1 MATSIWEVA
10 TEGTSAFDIVGG
22 YMSDI
27 NLSYEDRAA
36 IDVATESDTGFVDY
50 INDCQ
55 MALMDNASKT
65 FAQESVTALQVAKGM
80 DMYTAMEGLKS
91 TIRNAWEAIKEFL
104 QKVWETIKEYVKKAK
119 DWLARRASLGK
130 AMLTKYSS
138 VLRNKKVSDNLEF
151 DWCDVKITDLVK
163 LRESILNVAF
173 ICTNSGEFKDLKK
186 TVDQYEQE
194 LEDSRNQRYALK
206 SLTKTMTKDPDG
218 DARELAYDAIMH
230 TAPQKLK
237 DNINRDTNFNG
248 THKYAGTVNGKNV
261 MISPERV
268 FQLYLEWLRE
278 ELKAYKILRDELEP
292 LKYAFST
299 QELTEMM
306 NKTVYGSIKGPQH
319 NKVKW
324 DTIKNEVMQ
333 WADMDTGRYF
343 TEALGIFEKDAAS
356 FNKIIKEFEKNRLDD
371 IDENYKGATGKL
383 KKLESA
389 ARTTVSRIVVGSSKL
404 HKMYVTRLKEAISL
418 MQTQAIAAARKA
430 ILDKGTTN
438 ESYTFNDIDVIY

>member
-10 TEGTSAFDIVGG
+10 TEGTSAFDMVG
-22 YMSDI
+22 YRPDI
-27 NLSYEDRAA
+27 ELSYEDRAT

-50 INDCQ
+50 IDECNMSLLDSQ
-55 MALMDNASKT
+55 NRV
-65 FAQESVTALQVAKGM
+65 FAQESVLAIQVAKGM

-151 DWCDVKITDLVK
+151 DWCDIKITELVK
-163 LRESILNVAF
+163 LRESTLNAAY
-173 ICTNSGEFKDLKK
+173 ICANAGDLKDLQE
-186 TVDQYEQE
+186 TVAKIEKGLQ
-194 LEDSRNQRYALK
+194 DSRDQRYTLK
-206 SLTKTMTKDPDG
+206 SLNKTMMKDKDG
-218 DARELAYDAIMH
+218 DARELAYDAIMN

-237 DNINRDTNFNG
+237 DNIDRDTNFNG
-248 THKYAGTVNGKNV
+248 QHKYAGTVNGKYV
-261 MISPERV
+261 MISPERI

-306 NKTVYGSIKGPQH
+306 NKAVYDDPKGPVH
-319 NKVKW
+319 GKKKW
-324 DTIKNEVMQ
+324 SIIKSEVMN
-333 WADMDTGRYF
+333 WADMDTSRYF
-343 TEALGIFEKDAAS
+343 TEALGVFEKNANS
-356 FNKIIKEFEKNRLDD
+356 FNKIIKEFEKNRLDE
-371 IDENYKGATGKL
+371 IDEKYRGATGAMKQA
-383 KKLESA
+383 ESA
-389 ARTTVSRIVVGSSKL
+389 ARNAVTRLTSSRSKV
-404 HKMYVTRLKEAISL
+404 HKMYIMKLKDAISL

-438 ESYTFNDIDVIY
+438 ESYVFNGMDVIY

>member
-1 MATSIWEVA
+1 MATSIWDIA
-10 TEGTSAFDIVGG
+10 TEGISDFDSYIP
-22 YMSDI
+22 DI
-27 NLSYEDRAA
+27 ELSYEDRAA

-50 INDCQ
+50 IDECNMSLLDSQ
-55 MALMDNASKT
+55 NRV
-65 FAQESVTALQVAKGM
+65 FAQESVLAIQVAKGM

-151 DWCDVKITDLVK
+151 DWCDVKITELVK
-163 LRESILNVAF
+163 LRESTLNMAY
-173 ICTNSGEFKDLKK
+173 ICANAGDLKDLQE
-186 TVDQYEQE
+186 TVAKIEKNLQ
-194 LEDSRNQRYALK
+194 DSRDLRYTLK
-206 SLTKTMTKDPDG
+206 SLNRTMMKDKDG
-218 DARELAYDAIMH
+218 DARELAYDAIMN
-230 TAPQKLK
+230 TAPQKLMN
-237 DNINRDTNFNG
+237 NIKRDTNFNG
-248 THKYAGTVNGKNV
+248 VHKYAGTVNGQNV

-306 NKTVYGSIKGPQH
+306 NKAVYDDPKGPVH
-319 NKVKW
+319 DKKKW
-324 DTIKNEVMQ
+324 KIIKDDVMN
-333 WADMDTGRYF
+333 WADMDTSRYF
-343 TEALGIFEKDAAS
+343 TEALGVFEKNANS
-356 FNKIIKEFEKNRLDD
+356 FNKIIKEFEKNRLDE
-371 IDENYKGATGKL
+371 IDEQYRGATGAMKQA
-383 KKLESA
+383 ETA
-389 ARTTVSRIVVGSSKL
+389 ARNAVTRLTSSKSKV
-404 HKMYVTRLKEAISL
+404 HKMYIMKLKDAISL

-438 ESYTFNDIDVIY
+438 ESYTFNGMDVIY